1 MTKVRNFLLCLVL
14 LALAGI
20 LHHEWTQMTGSSGIE
35 PEVRAATLANAVGSA
50 CNGAGKWHFINN
62 QTTGLCGDLTAT
74 FSCNGVETK
83 ITVPVTPGKCL
94 SSTAHYNVTTN
105 GNCTLV
111 TASTGDQPGRLVL
124 SDFSC
129 GSATPT
135 PTPTPS
141 PSPSP
146 SPTA

>member
-1 MTKVRNFLLCLVL
+1 MNRVKNLLLCVGWLPLAVILLLV
-14 LALAGI
+14 G
-20 LHHEWTQMTGSSGIE
+20 TQLPGSSGFALV
-35 PEVRAATLANAVGSA
+35 VRAATLSNAVGST
-50 CNGAGKWHFINN
+50 CNGSGKWHFINN

-74 FSCNGVETK
+74 FSCDNTETK
-83 ITVPVTPGKCL
+83 ITVPVTAGKCL
-94 SSTAHYNVTTN
+94 ASTAHYNVTTT

-135 PTPTPS
+135 PTPTPTAT
-141 PSPSP
+141 
-146 SPTA
+146 PTATP